1 MSQRVHGAAR
11 TPVTPLLLQM
21 GSFFVAQ
28 GVKMDRTIALPG
40 GGSFVMP
47 AASLA

>member
-1 MSQRVHGAAR
+1 MLPSV
-11 TPVTPLLLQM
+11 LQM

-28 GVKMDRTIALPG
+28 GVKMDRTLPLPG
-40 GGSFVMP
+40 GGSFVVP

>member
-1 MSQRVHGAAR
+1 MLH
-11 TPVTPLLLQM
+11 PLCLLRFPPAPQM

-28 GVKMDRTIALPG
+28 GVKMDRLIVLPG
-40 GGSFVMP
+40 GASFVMP